1 MVRTTTYESAG
12 TVGTV
17 ESAVGVEPAATRALR
32 RVSWGAVFAGVVI
45 ALITQFLLSM
55 LGVGIGVSTIDPL
68 TGDTPG
74 VTAFS
79 ISAAIWWTV
88 GGIIAAF
95 AGGWVA
101 GRLSGTPSPVS
112 ASLHGLVTWA
122 TSMLV
127 VFYLLTS
134 AVGSLIGGAF
144 GVVGSALSQAGAAV
158 GAAAPQLASA
168 ASGPMGDMMREVQDS
183 LRNGSAADKAQA
195 VAAITR
201 VVTNGTNASQPDR
214 EQATNAIAQQGGIS
228 QDEARARLTQ
238 WTETYQRNAAEAK
251 TKAREAAE
259 KTASVVS
266 RAAIFGFI
274 ALVLG
279 AVAGAFGGRAGR
291 STAMATAI
299 VD

>member
-17 ESAVGVEPAATRALR
+17 ASAVGTEAVAARALR
-32 RVSWGAVFAGVVI
+32 RVSWSAVFAGVVI
-45 ALITQFLLSM
+45 SLITQFLLSM

-68 TGDTPG
+68 TGGTPG
-74 VTAFS
+74 MTAFS
-79 ISAAIWWTV
+79 VSAGVWWTV
-88 GGIIAAF
+88 SGIISAF
-95 AGGWVA
+95 VGGWVA

-112 ASLHGLVTWA
+112 ATLHGLVTWA

-144 GVVGSALSQAGAAV
+144 GVVGSALSHAGAAV
-158 GAAAPQLASA
+158 GAAAPSLANA
-168 ASGPMGDMMREVQDS
+168 TSGPLGDMMREVQDS
-183 LRNGSAADKAQA
+183 LRNGSAAEKAQA
-195 VAAITR
+195 VASITR
-201 VVTNGTNASQPDR
+201 VVTNGTNASQSDR
-214 EQATNAIAQQGGIS
+214 DQASNAIAQQAGIS
-228 QDEARARLTQ
+228 QDEARSRLTQ
-238 WTETYQRNAAEAK
+238 WTETYQRNAAEAQ

-259 KTASVVS
+259 KTASIVS

-274 ALVLG
+274 ALILG
-279 AVAGAFGGRAGR
+279 AIAGAFGGRAGR
-291 STAMATAI
+291 PTTLATAI